1 MKKTLLAAALLA
13 GFATAGVA
21 QAETSVTLYGILDTG
36 YGYQNYKFDGSITP
50 TNKNGVATGP
60 AYGVDARART
70 SGLRSGTVNGNR
82 FGLKGS
88 EDLGD
93 GLRAIF
99 QLEQGFDLGNGQGSS
114 GRQFHRQA
122 FVGLSSDNWGTFTM
136 GRQYSAGVEVGN
148 MVVNGWNMGDVDK
161 VFGAYGYAN
170 RIDNS
175 FKYVT
180 PDLAGFKLYALYG
193 SEGNDT
199 IERVNGQGWAAGGST
214 FTPNP
219 DGTFTLNEGDAAS
232 SERTS
237 RTSLGVTYSN
247 GPISAGASYDRSGQT
262 KNVDAITN
270 WTINAAY
277 DFEVVK
283 LSLAYGQDR
292 HGKLGWAGAAGDY
305 VGLADGASLGNDFK
319 SNNYHV
325 GLSAPIGGG
334 TLYAGWN
341 YSRASN
347 LDNLGLTG
355 VDTNGAKTYAS
366 IESGNISTYQIN
378 YFYPLSKRTGVYAYG
393 TYGKNLGYVR
403 DLKGTEAGIGLNHKF

>member
-21 QAETSVTLYGILDTG
+21 QAETSVTLYGIVDTG
-36 YGYQNYKFDGSITP
+36 YGYQHYKYDGGGADFTS
-50 TNKNGVATGP
+50 N
-60 AYGVDARART
+60 T

-99 QLEQGFDLGNGQGSS
+99 QLEQGFDLGTGNGSS
-114 GRQFHRQA
+114 DRQFHRQA
-122 FVGLSSDNWGTFTM
+122 YVGLSSDSWGTFTM

-148 MVVNGWNMGDVDK
+148 LVVNGWNMGDVDK
-161 VFGAYGYAN
+161 VFGGYGYGN

-180 PDLAGFKLYALYG
+180 PDLSGFKLYALYG
-193 SEGNDT
+193 SEGDDT
-199 IERVNGQGWAAGGST
+199 IERIDDRGFAGS
-214 FTPNP
+214 
-219 DGTFTLNEGDAAS
+219 A
-232 SERTS
+232 ERTS
-237 RTSLGVTYSN
+237 RVSLGLTYVN
-247 GPISAGASYDRSGQT
+247 GPISLGASYDRRGET
-262 KNVDAITN
+262 GVEDAITN
-270 WTINAAY
+270 WTVNGAY

-292 HGKLGWAGAAGDY
+292 HGKLGWAGSSSSLAGL
-305 VGLADGASLGNDFK
+305 VSSALNASGDFK

-341 YSRASN
+341 YSTSN
-347 LDNLGLTG
+347 LDDGDKWG
-355 VDTNGAKTYAS
+355 DVAD
-366 IESGNISTYQIN
+366 NISTYQVN
-378 YFYPLSKRTGVYAYG
+378 YFYPLSKRTGVYVYG
-393 TYGKNLGYVR
+393 SYADNIGYIK
-403 DLKGTEAGIGLNHKF
+403 DLTGTEAGIGLNHKF

>member
-36 YGYQNYKFDGSITP
+36 YGYQNYKYDHDGADLKVR
-50 TNKNGVATGP
+50 N
-60 AYGVDARART
+60 

-82 FGLKGS
+82 FGLKGA

-114 GRQFHRQA
+114 TRQFHRQA

-148 MVVNGWNMGDVDK
+148 LNVNGWNLGDVDK

-180 PDLAGFKLYALYG
+180 PDLAGFKVIALYG
-193 SEGNDT
+193 SEGNDA
-199 IERVNGQGWAAGGST
+199 IDRDNGQGWSKVKAHVDPITGNVVAEVPGSR
-214 FTPNP
+214 
-219 DGTFTLNEGDAAS
+219 
-232 SERTS
+232 ERTS
-237 RTSLGVTYSN
+237 RTSLGLTYAN

-262 KNVDAITN
+262 KNEDAITN
-270 WTINAAY
+270 WTVNAAY

-283 LSLAYGQDR
+283 LNLAYGQDR
-292 HGKLGWAGAAGDY
+292 HGKLGWAGNAG
-305 VGLADGASLGNDFK
+305 GLTGLGDAFDPALSKDFK

-341 YSRASN
+341 YSTSN
-347 LDNLGLTG
+347 LDDSNKWG
-355 VDTNGAKTYAS
+355 DNA
-366 IESGNISTYQIN
+366 GNISTYQIN
-378 YFYPLSKRTGVYAYG
+378 YFYPLSKRTGVYTYAS
-393 TYGKNLGYVR
+393 YGKNLGYVK
-403 DLKGTEAGIGLNHKF
+403 DLKGTEAGLGLNHKF

>member
-21 QAETSVTLYGILDTG
+21 QAETSVTLYGIVDTG
-36 YGYQNYKFDGSITP
+36 YGYQNYKYDR
-50 TNKNGVATGP
+50 NGIDATSK
-60 AYGVDARART
+60 T

-136 GRQYSAGVEVGN
+136 GRQYSAGVMVGDLI
-148 MVVNGWNMGDVDK
+148 VNGWNMGDADK

-180 PDLAGFKLYALYG
+180 PDLSGFKAAFLYG
-193 SEGNDT
+193 SGGNDT
-199 IERVNGQGWAAGGST
+199 INRDEGAGVIVN
-214 FTPNP
+214 
-219 DGTFTLNEGDAAS
+219 
-232 SERTS
+232 SERDS
-237 RTSLGVTYSN
+237 RVSVGLMYAN
-247 GPISAGASYDRSGQT
+247 GPISAGASYDRQGNT
-262 KNVDAITN
+262 ANEDAITN
-270 WTINAAY
+270 WTVNAGY

-283 LSLAYGQDR
+283 LSLAYGRDR
-292 HGKLGWAGAAGDY
+292 YGKLGWAGGAGEY
-305 VGLADGASLGNDFK
+305 VDLGANNPVLSNDFK

-334 TLYAGWN
+334 TLYAGWG
-341 YSRASN
+341 YSTSN
-347 LDNLGLTG
+347 LDDSDKWG
-355 VDTNGAKTYAS
+355 DDA
-366 IESGNISTYQIN
+366 GNISTYQLN
-378 YFYPLSKRTGVYAYG
+378 YFYPLSKRTGVYTYA
-393 TYGKNLGYVR
+393 TYGKNLGYVK

>member
-21 QAETSVTLYGILDTG
+21 QADTSVTLYGIVDTG
-36 YGYQNYKFDGSITP
+36 YGYQSYKYDR
-50 TNKNGVATGP
+50 NGIDAT
-60 AYGVDARART
+60 AKT

-99 QLEQGFDLGNGQGSS
+99 QLEQGFDLGTGNPASD
-114 GRQFHRQA
+114 RQFHRQA
-122 FVGLSSDNWGTFTM
+122 FVGLSSDNWGAFTM

-148 MVVNGWNMGDVDK
+148 LIANGWNMGDVDK
-161 VFGAYGYAN
+161 VFGGVGYAN

-180 PDLAGFKLYALYG
+180 PDLAGFKLIALYG
-193 SEGNDT
+193 SEGKDA
-199 IERVNGQGWAAGGST
+199 IQRLNGAAAG
-214 FTPNP
+214 
-219 DGTFTLNEGDAAS
+219 A
-232 SERTS
+232 ERTS
-237 RTSLGVTYSN
+237 RVSVGVTYAN

-262 KNVDAITN
+262 ANEDAITN
-270 WTINAAY
+270 WNLNAAY

-292 HGKLGWAGAAGDY
+292 HGKLGWAGTVAGLTGVAGLPAGFAALDK
-305 VGLADGASLGNDFK
+305 DFK

-325 GLSAPIGGG
+325 GLSAPVGGG

-341 YSRASN
+341 YSRSN
-347 LDNLGLTG
+347 MDDDGKWG
-355 VDTNGAKTYAS
+355 DAA
-366 IESGNISTYQIN
+366 GNISTYQIN
-378 YFYPLSKRTGVYAYG
+378 YFYPLSKRTGVYTYAS
-393 TYGKNLGYVR
+393 YGKNLGYVK
-403 DLKGTEAGIGLNHKF
+403 DLKGTEAGIGVNHKF

>member
-36 YGYQNYKFDGSITP
+36 YGYQNFKYDHDGADQTA
-50 TNKNGVATGP
+50 K
-60 AYGVDARART
+60 T

-88 EDLGD
+88 EDLGN

-99 QLEQGFDLGNGQGSS
+99 QLEQGFDLGNGQPSS
-114 GRQFHRQA
+114 DRQFHRQA
-122 FVGLSSDNWGTFTM
+122 FVGLSSDSWGTFTM

-148 MVVNGWNMGDVDK
+148 LISNGWNMGDVDK
-161 VFGAYGYAN
+161 VFGGVGYGN

-175 FKYVT
+175 FKYVS
-180 PDLAGFKLYALYG
+180 PDFAGFKLIALYG
-193 SEGNDT
+193 SEGNDS
-199 IERVNGQGWAAGGST
+199 IDRVDGQGWAKIKSHLDSDGKTVVSEVAG
-214 FTPNP
+214 
-219 DGTFTLNEGDAAS
+219 S

-237 RTSLGVTYSN
+237 RTSLGLTYAN

-262 KNVDAITN
+262 ANNDPITSWN
-270 WTINAAY
+270 LNAAY

-292 HGKLGWAGAAGDY
+292 HGKLGWGSNTGGLTGFGAAKTVYAFNKFGVSSY
-305 VGLADGASLGNDFK
+305 SDFK

-325 GLSAPIGGG
+325 GLSAPLAGGK
-334 TLYAGWN
+334 LYAGWN
-341 YSRASN
+341 YSTSN
-347 LDNLGLTG
+347 LD
-355 VDTNGAKTYAS
+355 DAIADGAKGDYA
-366 IESGNISTYQIN
+366 GNISTYQIN

-393 TYGKNLGYVR
+393 TYGKNLGYVK

>member
-36 YGYQNYKFDGSITP
+36 YGYQNYKYDHDGADQTA
-50 TNKNGVATGP
+50 K
-60 AYGVDARART
+60 T

-88 EDLGD
+88 EDLGN

-99 QLEQGFDLGNGQGSS
+99 QLEQGFDLGNGGYTAADKES
-114 GRQFHRQA
+114 RQFHRQA
-122 FVGLSSDNWGTFTM
+122 FVGLSSDSWGTFTM

-148 MVVNGWNMGDVDK
+148 LISNGWNLGDVDK
-161 VFGAYGYAN
+161 VFGGVGYGN

-180 PDLAGFKLYALYG
+180 PDFAGFKAIALYG
-193 SEGNDT
+193 SEGDDT
-199 IERVNGQGWAAGGST
+199 ITRDEGQATA
-214 FTPNP
+214 PAN
-219 DGTFTLNEGDAAS
+219 
-232 SERTS
+232 ERTS
-237 RTSLGVTYSN
+237 RTSLGLTYAN

-262 KNVDAITN
+262 ANDDAITSWN
-270 WTINAAY
+270 LNAAY

-292 HGKLGWAGAAGDY
+292 HGKLGWGGKANGYID
-305 VGLADGASLGNDFK
+305 GLRNATSYKDLK

-325 GLSAPIGGG
+325 GLSAPLAGGK
-334 TLYAGWN
+334 LYAGWN
-341 YSRASN
+341 YSTSN
-347 LDNLGLTG
+347 LD
-355 VDTNGAKTYAS
+355 DADKWSSEA
-366 IESGNISTYQIN
+366 GNISTYQIN
-378 YFYPLSKRTGVYAYG
+378 YFYPLSKRTGVYTYAS
-393 TYGKNLGYVR
+393 YGKNLGYVK

>member
-36 YGYQNYKFDGSITP
+36 YGYQNYKLDRD
-50 TNKNGVATGP
+50 
-60 AYGVDARART
+60 GVDATSKT

-99 QLEQGFDLGNGQGSS
+99 QLEQGFDLGTGQGSS
-114 GRQFHRQA
+114 SRQFHRQA
-122 FVGLSSDNWGTFTM
+122 FAGLSSDAWGTFTM
-136 GRQYSAGVEVGN
+136 GRQYSAGVMVGD
-148 MVVNGWNMGDVDK
+148 MTVNGWNMGDVDK

-180 PDLAGFKLYALYG
+180 PDLAGFKFIALYG
-193 SEGNDT
+193 SEGDDT
-199 IERVNGQGWAAGGST
+199 IQRANGQGWAATPATFDPLTGEITDAEAGSK
-214 FTPNP
+214 
-219 DGTFTLNEGDAAS
+219 
-232 SERTS
+232 ERTS
-237 RTSLGVTYSN
+237 RVSLGATYAN
-247 GPISAGASYDRSGQT
+247 GPISAGASYDRSGRT
-262 KNVDAITN
+262 ANEDAITN
-270 WTINAAY
+270 WTVNAAY

-292 HGKLGWAGAAGDY
+292 HGKLGWAGAAGDLT
-305 VGLADGASLGNDFK
+305 GIDANPALAKDFK

-325 GLSAPIGGG
+325 GLSAPLAGG

-341 YSRASN
+341 YSTSN
-347 LDNLGLTG
+347 LDDSDKWGDNA
-355 VDTNGAKTYAS
+355 D
-366 IESGNISTYQIN
+366 NISTYQVN

-393 TYGKNLGYVR
+393 SYGKNLGYVR